1 MRCSGIP
8 RPTWMSGEVTSMPSF
23 TRSGRPASS
32 FFSSPPSGST
42 WTALRVSSA
51 RLIERRVYRYN
62 PRLLVPRFARKQMP
76 ERPRRRIR
84 KLRLLG
90 LLLIFFVLGAVS
102 FTFGLVTSVASE
114 IPSLDPARLQQR
126 EVDGYVYDRSGKR
139 ILAVLRGAQSRVLV
153 PAGDISDRMKLAII
167 AIEDKR
173 FYEHRGVDLHAIMR
187 AVTQDVR
194 NKRVVEGG
202 STITQQFVKNTYV
215 KSERSIA
222 RKLKEAALAWQLE
235 QRWSKDRILTAYL
248 NTIYFGNGAYGV
260 QQASL
265 TYFRHGADEL
275 GWAEAALL
283 AGIPSDPARYD
294 PVANPRAARDRRE
307 TVLKAMLDQGDITY
321 GEYANATRARL
332 PRPDDVH
339 LSGERGPAPYFTNYV
354 QQQLVARYGSGRVFG
369 GGLRVTTTIDLNIQR
384 FARRAITKWLSKPN
398 GPSAALVAID
408 PRDGSVLAMI
418 GGNNYRKSQF
428 NLAVQ
433 GQRQPGSSFKPFVL
447 ATALKEGISPE
458 SDFDS
463 GPVEIPLGDKVWSV
477 HNYENSDLGRISLAT
492 ATEVSDNTVY
502 AQLTQLVGP
511 GAIVRT
517 ARRLGISS
525 PLKSY
530 FAIGLGAEA
539 VNPLEMARAFSAFAF
554 EGVRIDGAAF
564 GNRPRVISAVHN
576 ENKRIVDNNVPVA
589 RHVLT
594 ANTAALVTSLLEGV
608 VRSGTGQQARL
619 SDGRPVAGKTGTT
632 ENYGDAWFVGYTP
645 QLVTAVWVGYPNS
658 LRPMLTEYHGDS
670 VAGGTYPALIWKT
683 FMERSL
689 DYLQEPRADFPSISL
704 PYAVPRTV
712 VYRNGQ
718 LRLDNGN
725 CHNTRELLYFS
736 DRRPARTANCKVNE
750 VQVPSLVG
758 RTVAQARARLAQQP
772 LTPAYV
778 YEPARPLQRLG
789 VVVRQYPAAGTLS
802 SYDRVTLV
810 LPKALHGEVPR
821 VVGLRFARA
830 TARLERYG
838 LKWKVDGSPAPGA
851 KVVSQTPRWHVA
863 AKRGLVVTL
872 VVKGG

>member
-1 MRCSGIP
+1 
-8 RPTWMSGEVTSMPSF
+8 
-23 TRSGRPASS
+23 
-32 FFSSPPSGST
+32 
-42 WTALRVSSA
+42 LRVSSG
-51 RLIERRVYRYN
+51 RPIERRVYRYN
-62 PRLLVPRFARKQMP
+62 LRLLVPRSARKQTS

-84 KLRLLG
+84 KLRLFG
-90 LLLIFFVLGAVS
+90 LLLIFFVLGMVS

-139 ILAVLRGAQSRVLV
+139 ILAVLRGAQSRILV
-153 PAGDISDRMKLAII
+153 PSGDISDRMKLAIV

-173 FYEHRGVDLHAIMR
+173 FYEHRGVDLHGIMR
-187 AVTQDVR
+187 AVMQDVR

-215 KSERSIA
+215 KSQRSIG

-235 QRWSKDRILTAYL
+235 QRWPKDRILTAYL

-260 QQASL
+260 QQAAL
-265 TYFRHGADEL
+265 TYFGHGADEL

-283 AGIPSDPARYD
+283 AGIPSDPSRYD
-294 PVANPRAARDRRE
+294 PVTNPRAARARRE
-307 TVLKAMLDQGDITY
+307 VVLKAMLDQGDITY
-321 GEYANATRARL
+321 GEYANANRAQL
-332 PRPDDVH
+332 PKAEDVH
-339 LSGERGPAPYFTNYV
+339 LSGKRGPAPYFTNYV
-354 QQQLVARYGSGRVFG
+354 EQQLIDRYGSGRVFG
-369 GGLRVTTTIDLNIQR
+369 GGLHVTSTIDLHVQR
-384 FARRAITKWLSKPN
+384 IARQAITKWLTNPS
-398 GPSAALVAID
+398 GPSAALVAVD
-408 PRDGSVLAMI
+408 PRNGAVRAMI

-433 GQRQPGSSFKPFVL
+433 GERQPGSSFKPFVL
-447 ATALKEGISPE
+447 ATALREGISPD
-458 SDFDS
+458 SDFES

-492 ATEVSDNTVY
+492 ATEFSDNTVY

-511 GAIVRT
+511 RAIVRT
-517 ARRLGISS
+517 ARRLGITS
-525 PLKSY
+525 PLKNY

-539 VNPLEMARAFSAFAF
+539 VNPLEMARAFSAFAN
-554 EGVRIDGAAF
+554 GGIRNDGASF
-564 GNRPRVISAVHN
+564 GNRPRVVSVIRN
-576 ENKRIVDNNVPVA
+576 ENGRIIDNNIRIP

-594 ANTAALVTSLLEGV
+594 ANTAALVTSLLQGV
-608 VRSGTGQQARL
+608 VRVGTGKQAQL

-670 VAGGTYPALIWKT
+670 VAGGTYPALIWKS
-683 FMERSL
+683 FMERAL
-689 DYLQEPRADFPSISL
+689 AQLNEPPQDFPGVSM
-704 PYAVPRTV
+704 PYAAPRNV

-718 LRLDNGN
+718 LQLDNGN
-725 CHNTRELLYFS
+725 CHNVKQLLYFTGQG
-736 DRRPARTANCKVNE
+736 PARTANCKVNE
-750 VQVPSLVG
+750 VEVPRVIG
-758 RTVAQARARLAQQP
+758 RTVTQANERLAAQP

-778 YEPARPLQRLG
+778 YEPAKPLQRLG
-789 VVVRQYPAAGTLS
+789 VVLRQYPARGTLS
-802 SYDRVTLV
+802 SYDKVTLV
-810 LPKALHGEVPR
+810 LPKALAGPVPR
-821 VVGLRFARA
+821 LVGLRLARA
-830 TARLERYG
+830 KARLERLH
-838 LKWKVDGSPAPGA
+838 LKWKVSGDAPPGA
-851 KVVSQTPRWHVA
+851 KVVAQTPRWDVA